1 MGKAKNSDPCWQISH
16 ANGIQASPA
25 KVLTSALT
33 PGLLRCMS
41 LIYGD
46 KEPELL
52 GIGRFDFVNIDA
64 KWSAN
69 LLAISDVSVPA
80 LRAIL

>member
-1 MGKAKNSDPCWQISH
+1 MSH

-25 KVLTSALT
+25 KVLTSALM
-33 PGLLRCMS
+33 PGFPRCMS

-52 GIGRFDFVNIDA
+52 GMGRFDFVNIDA
-64 KWSAN
+64 QWSAN